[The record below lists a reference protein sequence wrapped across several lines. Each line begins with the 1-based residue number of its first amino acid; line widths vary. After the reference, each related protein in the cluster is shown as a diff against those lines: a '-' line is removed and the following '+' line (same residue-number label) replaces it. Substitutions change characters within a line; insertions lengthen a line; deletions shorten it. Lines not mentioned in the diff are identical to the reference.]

1 LPFIEFVGSHP
12 VGSAVTAEVERFSS
26 HGAYVRVDDLL
37 CYVPLKSMADPA
49 PRRARDVLT
58 IGEAREFIVQ
68 RFDPPHRG
76 VDLALRGYE
85 VLTDTA
91 LSADEVPDQD
101 NPVEEAPDMAAPA
114 KKTAAKKTAAK
125 KAPAKKTAA
134 KKAPAKKTAAKKAPA
149 R

>member
-1 LPFIEFVGSHP
+1 M
-12 VGSAVTAEVERFSS
+12 
-26 HGAYVRVDDLL
+26 DDLL
-37 CYVPLKSMADPA
+37 CYVPLKSMGDPA

-134 KKAPAKKTAAKKAPA
+134 KKAAK
-149 R
+149 